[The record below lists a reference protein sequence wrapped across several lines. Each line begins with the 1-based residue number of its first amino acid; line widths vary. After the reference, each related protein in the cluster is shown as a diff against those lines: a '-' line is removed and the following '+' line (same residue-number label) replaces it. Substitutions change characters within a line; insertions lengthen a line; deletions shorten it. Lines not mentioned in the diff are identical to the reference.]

1 MSPQQ
6 IKVYWVKIVKW
17 LIKKLKLLDN
27 VNKENNYLTDR
38 KIPKL
43 PK

>member
-1 MSPQQ
+1 M
-6 IKVYWVKIVKW
+6 ID
-17 LIKKLKLLDN
+17 KKLKLLDN
-27 VNKENNYLTDR
+27 VNRENNYLIDR

>member
-1 MSPQQ
+1 M
-6 IKVYWVKIVKW
+6 ID
-17 LIKKLKLLDN
+17 KKLKLLDN
-27 VNKENNYLTDR
+27 VNRENNYLTDR

>member
-1 MSPQQ
+1 MADT
-6 IKVYWVKIVKW
+6 
-17 LIKKLKLLDN
+17 KLKLLDN
-27 VNKENNYLTDR
+27 VNKENNYLTDC